1 MPTPGSAIEPLNG
14 QNNEVKAHP
23 ASEESSEEDSE
34 AEGEEEEDE
43 FEYRRKRQV
52 SPRVQRMETELRQA
66 VEQAPEGTG
75 ESYDGSLSRKTIN
88 CHDLK
93 CTHIQCDIGELKK
106 EEYVLVE
113 IFSRL
118 WVNTLIEEK
127 QFSPS
132 SVSSVAL
139 AQITGMPHG
148 QMRFTPPPLI
158 VAVTTL
164 INPIDDTPKSIGW
177 WWWLLA
183 ILIALLILAIVVYCC
198 YKVSG
203 RGDGWWRVVG

>member
-1 MPTPGSAIEPLNG
+1 VPTPGSAIEPLNS
-14 QNNEVKAHP
+14 QNAEVKAHP
-23 ASEESSEEDSE
+23 AVDESSEEEDSE
-34 AEGEEEEDE
+34 GEGEEEEDE

-75 ESYDGSLSRKTIN
+75 ESYDGTLSRKTIN

-118 WVNTLIEEK
+118 WVNTFIEEG

-148 QMRFTPPPLI
+148 EMRFTPPPLI
-158 VAVTTL
+158 VAVTTQ

-177 WWWLLA
+177 WWLLA
-183 ILIALLILAIVVYCC
+183 ILIALLILALVVYCC

-203 RGDGWWRVVG
+203 GHLNGVVG